1 MYTAAV
7 SLVNKKIVLLSLIL
21 ILILPLSAYAESFTV
36 TTNKDIYSP
45 NEKAIIVGTI
55 PEDAPAGYAVLIK
68 VTGPEGDCG
77 AQNVLPAEDNSFVSR
92 PVKLNECGFGEFI
105 VSAYYADQKT
115 NSTFTISNNSQ
126 RDAASKLELRIL
138 KNVLLQAQ
146 DAVNTRVKELV
157 EAGYVLPE
165 EVAGTYTEGVSEA
178 SLALQAIEFGD
189 AAEAKRHITFA
200 IRDFREVVAALSN
213 GNVARFEQTSEQQ
226 AASDGS
232 SDVVGTYRMLREYY
246 YRLEEL
252 AEKNQVEKE
261 GQFKAAA
268 LLLANGKQMIDDGNL
283 EGARR
288 NFERVSALLETIRTS
303 LFNGEEEENAASY
316 TNNTSPEDKGLA
328 RKLTLAA
335 DRFERTAHQ
344 LLNQTDSDSG
354 AQAKLQEA
362 LSLIASARASIEA
375 QDLGSARDFLS
386 NAYKAIIEA
395 QRLAED
401 GDGDEDGDTSSSTND
416 ENSGNSSG
424 ESANNNDS
432 GNEDE
437 DKDDEKDDDDDKD
450 TNGSND
456 PEAGR

>member
-1 MYTAAV
+1 M
-7 SLVNKKIVLLSLIL
+7 
-21 ILILPLSAYAESFTV
+21 LILPIPAYAESFTV
-36 TTNKDIYSP
+36 TTNKDIYTP

-77 AQNVLPAEDNSFVSR
+77 AQNILPAADNSFVSR
-92 PVKLNECGFGEFI
+92 PVKLNECGFGELI
-105 VSAYYADQKT
+105 VSAYYADQET

-165 EVAGTYTEGVSEA
+165 EVAGRYTEGVSEA

-252 AEKNQVEKE
+252 AQKNQVEKE

-283 EGARR
+283 VGARR
-288 NFERVSALLETIRTS
+288 NLERVSALLETIRTS
-303 LFNGEEEENAASY
+303 LFSGEVEESIASDA
-316 TNNTSPEDKGLA
+316 NNTSAYDKGLA
-328 RKLTLAA
+328 RKLAIAA
-335 DRFERTAHQ
+335 DRFERTALQ
-344 LLNQTDSDSG
+344 LLNQTASDSV

-386 NAYKAIIEA
+386 NAYKAISEA

-401 GDGDEDGDTSSSTND
+401 GDGDGDGGEDTSRSTND
-416 ENSGNSSG
+416 ENSDNSSG
-424 ESANNNDS
+424 ESGDNSDA
-432 GNEDE
+432 GNEGE
-437 DKDDEKDDDDDKD
+437 GKDDEKDDDDDKD
-450 TNGSND
+450 TQGKQ
-456 PEAGR
+456 